1 MQDQRIPLPF
11 VARLLGYGGLI
22 PFVFLAGAIS
32 LNTDLSAFA
41 VVDKGRFLL
50 AYAAVIISFIGA
62 VHWGVALTSS
72 LNSNRHYLY
81 SVVPALV
88 AWLLQLLPL
97 QGALAGMAL
106 TIVAAYLVDRAIL
119 FEYLGSGYRTLR
131 LHLTIVVAAC
141 LLLAMVFSGGS

>member
-1 MQDQRIPLPF
+1 MQNHLKSLPF

-22 PFVFLAGAIS
+22 PFVFLSGAIS
-32 LNTDLSAFA
+32 MNVDLGAFA
-41 VVDKGRFLL
+41 VVDKGGFLL
-50 AYAAVIISFIGA
+50 AYGAVILSFVGA
-62 VHWGVALTSS
+62 VHWGVALTGS
-72 LNSNRHYLY
+72 LNQNSHYLY

-97 QGALAGMAL
+97 RPALAGMAL

-119 FEYLGSGYRTLR
+119 FEHVGSGYRTLR
-131 LHLTIVVAAC
+131 LHLTIVVTVC